1 MERGAEF
8 DLGQGKK
15 IILRDWLGSDEDIA
29 GYARTSQATSD
40 KPINVEKLL
49 RYMMRHRH
57 SSPFEFAEVILE
69 VHVPMDVW
77 RQWVR
82 HRTASISEL
91 STRYTDMSYILE
103 METTPPDS
111 WRFQSKSNRQGSQ
124 GYFPEGAG
132 VHFSE
137 EEKILQ
143 QHAARVYK
151 GRIQAGM
158 AREQARKDLP
168 LSTHTIAMW
177 KIDLHNLLHFLE
189 LRMHPS
195 AQQEIRLYADCI
207 GKQIVAH
214 LFPITWKAFCDYR
227 LDARTFSFPEIEAMR
242 KYFKRVSDPHTE
254 VAVLSCQ
261 ISEES
266 EGATGRSEFE
276 KKLNY
281 MFYEITKDSKVIS

>member
-1 MERGAEF
+1 MERGQEF

-29 GYARTSQATSD
+29 RYARTSQATSTT
-40 KPINVEKLL
+40 PINVEKLL
-49 RYMMRHRH
+49 RYMMRHGH

-69 VHVPMDVW
+69 IHVPMHVW
-77 RQWVR
+77 RQWIR
-82 HRTASISEL
+82 HRTASVSEL
-91 STRYTDMSYILE
+91 STRYTDMTDILT
-103 METTPPDS
+103 METTPEES

-124 GYFPEGAG
+124 GYFPEGTG
-132 VHFSE
+132 QHFSE

-151 GRIQAGM
+151 SRIQAGM

-177 KIDLHNLLHFLE
+177 KMDLHNLLHFLE

-195 AQQEIRLYADCI
+195 AQEEIRLYANCI
-207 GKQIVAH
+207 GKQIVAQ

-242 KYFKRVSDPHTE
+242 MYFKRVSDPYTE

-261 ISEES
+261 ISEEM
-266 EGATGRSEFE
+266 EGTTGRSEFV

-281 MFYEITKDSKVIS
+281 LFYEIIKDSEVPS